1 MGYPIQSIG
10 WSQSKAVVLGLKIA
24 RPARSAGE
32 NLNSNGSLSYVLY
45 AYSKD
50 RRPARSAGENLY
62 SNGSLS
68 YVLYA
73 YSKDRRPARSAGENL
88 YSNCVFN
95 KILVFIA
102 CAGDHLE
109 FKL

>member
-24 RPARSAGE
+24 RPAHSAGE
-32 NLNSNGSLSYVLY
+32 NLNSNWSLSYVLY

-50 RRPARSAGENLY
+50 RRPAH
-62 SNGSLS
+62 
-68 YVLYA
+68 
-73 YSKDRRPARSAGENL
+73 SAGENL